1 MMGSTTSFGK
11 VAVLYGGSSAERDV
25 SLKSGGAVCEA
36 LKQAGVDFD
45 AIDAVDDWIVRLVQ
59 GNYDRVFN
67 ALHGRGGEDGKVQ
80 GVLESLG
87 LPYTGSGVTA
97 SAIAMDKELTK
108 HIWVG
113 NGISTP
119 EYMVVSE
126 NVSAAEI
133 VSQLGLPVIVK
144 PAHEGSSIGMSKA
157 HSEAELVDAIEK
169 AKALDSS
176 VLVEKWITGNEYTIA
191 ILNGEA
197 LPVIKLETDHS
208 FYDYDAKYLA
218 NDTRYLLPCGLE
230 QAEEQA
236 LQDMALT
243 AFKAVGCEG
252 WGRVDAMQ
260 DAASGK
266 FYLLEVNTVPGMTDH
281 SLVPMAASAR
291 GMDFKALVLDVLA
304 QAALKG

>member
-1 MMGSTTSFGK
+1 MSSTTSFGK
-11 VAVLYGGSSAERDV
+11 VAVLYGGTSAERDV
-25 SLKSGGAVCEA
+25 SIKSGGAVCEA
-36 LKQAGVDFD
+36 LKSAGVEFD
-45 AIDAVDDWIVRLVQ
+45 AIDAVDGWMERLIQ

-67 ALHGRGGEDGKVQ
+67 AVHGRGGEDGKVQ
-80 GVLESLG
+80 GFLELLG

-119 EYMVVSE
+119 EYQVVTDD
-126 NVSAAEI
+126 VSA
-133 VSQLGLPVIVK
+133 SQIIEKLGLPLIVK

-157 HSEAELVDAIEK
+157 NSESELVEAITK

-176 VLVEKWITGNEYTIA
+176 VLVEKWVTGSEFTIA

-197 LPVIKLETDHS
+197 LPVIRLETDHS

-218 NDTRYLLPCGLE
+218 NDTRYLLPCGLDSAQE
-230 QAEEQA
+230 SA
-236 LQDMALT
+236 LQSMALT

-260 DAASGK
+260 DGETGK

-281 SLVPMAASAR
+281 SLVPMAAKAR
-291 GMDFKALVLDVLA
+291 GMDFPALVLEVLSEA
-304 QAALKG
+304 SLKG

>member
-1 MMGSTTSFGK
+1 MGSTTSFGK
-11 VAVLYGGSSAERDV
+11 VAVLYGGSSAEREV
-25 SLKSGGAVCEA
+25 SLKSGRAVCEA
-36 LKQAGVDFD
+36 LRQAGVDYD
-45 AIDAVDDWIVRLVQ
+45 AIDAVDDWIVRLVR

-80 GVLESLG
+80 GVLESLA

-126 NVSAAEI
+126 GVSASDIIEK
-133 VSQLGLPVIVK
+133 LGLPVIVK

-157 HSEAELVDAIEK
+157 HSEAELVGAIEK
-169 AKALDSS
+169 ARELDSS
-176 VLVEKWITGNEYTIA
+176 VLVEKWITGNEFTIA
-191 ILNGEA
+191 VLNGEA

-230 QAEEQA
+230 PADEQA
-236 LQDMALT
+236 LQEMALT

-260 DAASGK
+260 DGATGK

-281 SLVPMAASAR
+281 SLVPMAANAR
-291 GMDFKALVLDVLA
+291 GFDFKALVLEVLA
-304 QAALKG
+304 KAALKG